1 MQIFT
6 KFVFLA
12 SLLALVAAAP
22 AVSLEDAVTPSPAG
36 CSSRRDA
43 DTVFNPDEC
52 F

>member
-1 MQIFT
+1 MQIFY
-6 KFVFLA
+6 KFFFLA
-12 SLLALVAAAP
+12 SFLAFVTAAP

-36 CSSRRDA
+36 CTSRRDS